1 MKPKARVLIVEDELI
16 IGQNIE
22 RYLGHL
28 GYVVLDL
35 CSSSEEVLASIHNE
49 KPDVVL
55 MDIRIEGPEDGVSLA
70 ERLHREHQIP
80 VVFLTALMDE
90 ETLQRAKITQPFGY
104 IVKPFSQRELH
115 IALEIALYKADLE
128 KRLRDQEVMM
138 QAMIDSM
145 KQGFCLLDAAG
156 RIVYANGEMARLM
169 GVSSASEVMGREL
182 DVVLWPPGLLRTKLN
197 EEYPA
202 PFEAQLMAGDGTS
215 HVMIVTAQRVRTQGG
230 AQNGAF
236 ISLTDIG
243 QGQAHA
249 QDTLA

>member
-1 MKPKARVLIVEDELI
+1 MKPKAKVLIVEDELI

-28 GYVVLDL
+28 GYLVLDL
-35 CSSSEEVLASIHNE
+35 CSSSEEVLESIHDE

-138 QAMIDSM
+138 QAMIDTM

-156 RIVYANGEMARLM
+156 KIVYANGEMARLL
-169 GVSSASEVMGREL
+169 GATGPSEVMGQEL
-182 DVVLWPPGLLRTKLN
+182 DAALWPPGLLRSRLN
-197 EEYPA
+197 EENPA
-202 PFEAQLMAGDGTS
+202 PFETQLMGKDGTS
-215 HVMIVTAQRVRTQGG
+215 HIMIVTAQQVHTQGKT
-230 AQNGAF
+230 QSGAF
-236 ISLTDIG
+236 ISLTDTG
-243 QGQAHA
+243 HGKGER
-249 QDTLA
+249 QDPVP